1 MPNFFITTHATVFF
15 FFGKYI
21 IGIKRGSVEWKID
34 VGWAAGSLSA
44 ASH

>member
-1 MPNFFITTHATVFF
+1 MPNFFITTHATVFY

-21 IGIKRGSVEWKID
+21 IGIKRAVWSGERD